1 MNHDYAHCLDATEH
15 CPEDCFRAMLVR
27 DLKNQECKIV
37 SWMHFIGTDDCILE
51 DVAHRNKNNGNTEV
65 EGQNK

>member
-27 DLKNQECKIV
+27 DLKNQEFKIV
-37 SWMHFIGTDDCILE
+37 SWMHFIGTDECILE
-51 DVAHRNKNNGNTEV
+51 DAVHRNKNNGNTEV

>member
-1 MNHDYAHCLDATEH
+1 MNHDYAHFLDATEH
-15 CPEDCFRAMLVR
+15 CAEHCFRAMLVR

-37 SWMHFIGTDDCILE
+37 SCMHFIGTDECILE
-51 DVAHRNKNNGNTEV
+51 DVAHGNANNGNTEV